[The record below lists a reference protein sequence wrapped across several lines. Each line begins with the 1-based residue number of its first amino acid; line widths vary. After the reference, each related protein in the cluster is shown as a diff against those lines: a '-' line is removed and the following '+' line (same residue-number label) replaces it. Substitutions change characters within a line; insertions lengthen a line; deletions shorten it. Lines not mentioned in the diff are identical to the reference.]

1 VNNHHRGGEEMEG
14 SLLSEVFPGLNESEQ
29 NQWLRAAIMSIHDGV
44 LIIDE
49 EGIVR
54 LVNPEYTRITG
65 VSPEEIIGK
74 ELRSVRPKAQLRETL
89 NDGLTRVG
97 IYRKEGEV
105 EYVVDMAPI
114 LLNNEII
121 GAVSICKGLT
131 EVHKLS
137 MELKKNK
144 EKISQ
149 LKQQMNSLYEAKY
162 TFEQIIGAKGGL
174 QETVRLGSKAAV
186 SDLPVLIS
194 GESGTGKELFAQAI
208 HNASC
213 RSDRP
218 FVPVNCAAI
227 PASLIESEL
236 FGYEEGTFTS
246 AKKGGKM
253 GLFEVAHEG
262 TIFLDEIGELSYELQ
277 AKLLR
282 VLEEK
287 KVRRV
292 GSTREKRINVR
303 VIAATNRDL
312 HQLIEK
318 NHFREDLFYRLNVL
332 NLYLKPLR
340 ERREDIP
347 EIIHSILEKS
357 SYNNFFRYELDD
369 FAAEILQE
377 HDWVG
382 NVRELKNAM
391 DYAICMTED
400 RLIKARHLPE
410 SIYKESFAGQNI
422 RSLKETTEAAEKEKI
437 VSTLNQFGDDV
448 EDKKKVAEILGI
460 SLATLYNKMKK
471 HRINYK

>member
-1 VNNHHRGGEEMEG
+1 MAEAV
-14 SLLSEVFPGLNESEQ
+14 LDDVFPGLNGSEQ

-44 LIIDE
+44 LIIDKE
-49 EGIVR
+49 RIVR
-54 LVNPEYTRITG
+54 LINPEYTRITG

-74 ELRSVRPKAQLRETL
+74 ELRSVRPKAQLGETL
-89 NDGLTRVG
+89 KDGRTRVG

-137 MELKKNK
+137 KELKKNK

-162 TFEQIIGAKGGL
+162 TFEQIIGVNGGL
-174 QETVRLGSKAAV
+174 QETIRLGSKAAE

-208 HNASC
+208 HNASH
-213 RSDRP
+213 RYGSP

-246 AKKGGKM
+246 AKRGGKM

-262 TIFLDEIGELSYELQ
+262 TIFLDEIGELTYELQ

-292 GSTREKRINVR
+292 GSTREKVVNVR

-332 NLYLKPLR
+332 HLHLKPLR

-347 EIIHSILEKS
+347 EIIQSILEKS
-357 SYNNFFRYELDD
+357 NYNNPSKYILDD
-369 FAAEILQE
+369 AALKILQE

-382 NVRELKNAM
+382 NVRELKNAL

-400 RLIKARHLPE
+400 RVIKPRHLPE
-410 SIYKESFAGQNI
+410 SLYKEAIDGQMI
-422 RSLKETTEAAEKEKI
+422 KSLKETIDAAEREKI
-437 VSTLNQFGDDV
+437 ISTFKQYGYDL
-448 EDKKKVAEILGI
+448 EDKKKVAKVLGV

-471 HRINYK
+471 HRINH

>member
-1 VNNHHRGGEEMEG
+1 MAG
-14 SLLSEVFPGLNESEQ
+14 SVLYDVFPGLNGSEQ
-29 NQWLRAAIMSIHDGV
+29 NQWLRAAILSIHDGV
-44 LIIDE
+44 LIIDKA
-49 EGIVR
+49 GIVR
-54 LVNPEYTRITG
+54 LINPEYTRITG

-74 ELRSVRPKAQLRETL
+74 ELRSVRPKAQLGETL

-137 MELKKNK
+137 KELKKNK

-162 TFEQIIGAKGGL
+162 TFGQIIGANGGL
-174 QETVRLGSKAAV
+174 QETVRLGSKAAE

-208 HNASC
+208 HNASP
-213 RSDRP
+213 RSGRP

-262 TIFLDEIGELSYELQ
+262 TIFLDEIGELTYEMQ

-292 GSTREKRINVR
+292 GSTREKVINVR

-312 HQLIEK
+312 PQLIEK
-318 NHFREDLFYRLNVL
+318 KHFREDLYYRLNVL
-332 NLYLKPLR
+332 HLYLKPLR

-347 EIIHSILEKS
+347 EIIHSILVKTN
-357 SYNNFFRYELDD
+357 YNNLSKYVLDD
-369 FAAEILQE
+369 AALKILQE

-400 RLIKARHLPE
+400 RVIKPRHLPE
-410 SIYKESFAGQNI
+410 SLYKESLDGQNI
-422 RSLKETTEAAEKEKI
+422 KSLKETIETVEREKI
-437 VSTLNQFGDDV
+437 ISTLNQYGYDL
-448 EDKKKVAEILGI
+448 EDKKKVAKVLGV

-471 HRINYK
+471 YRINHE